1 MRDRTQLRAMQI
13 GLFSCLIAAAMGL
26 ASSAAAEDQRQKA
39 EIQIR
44 KVSALAF
51 DKGARPFVSETV
63 AEFLKIPRMD
73 LVRERQSANL
83 SYGSLFLVHRLTD
96 SPSSLEQMVSEV
108 HAGKSLWDI
117 GSEKHADWQQ
127 IARDAKKLNEKIEAA
142 LYDYFLNGPPDPK
155 RHPPDGYDVV
165 KDRVAADGQDLTKQ
179 ELEAAQDTYVR
190 CYQRVHGWGQP
201 KDLPNQNN
209 RDMPNTEGD
218 PR

>member
-1 MRDRTQLRAMQI
+1 MNAR
-13 GLFSCLIAAAMGL
+13 LFTCLIAVALGL
-26 ASSAAAEDQRQKA
+26 VQRVAAEDQQQKA
-39 EIQIR
+39 ATQIQ

-51 DKGARPFVSETV
+51 DKGARPFVSETL

-73 LVRERQSANL
+73 LVRERQTANL
-83 SYGSLFLVHRLTD
+83 SYGNLFLVHRLAD
-96 SPSSLEQMVSEV
+96 SSTNLVQMIGEV

-117 GSEKHADWQQ
+117 GNEKHADWQQ
-127 IARDAKKLNEKIEAA
+127 IAKEAKKLNEKIEAA
-142 LYDYFLNGPPDPK
+142 LYDFFLNGPPDPK
-155 RHPPDGYDVV
+155 RHPPDGYDVI
-165 KDRVAADGQDLTKQ
+165 KDRVAADGQGLTKQ
-179 ELEAAQDTYVR
+179 DLEAAQDTYVK